1 MKKIVLVAVVVM
13 MSLPSLGFASSRE
26 GKIQAGAGFGLAL
39 HSPIRFDL
47 QLNGEYF
54 LYEDISVGLNVD
66 LLFRGSTNFGFTPFA
81 RYHFDIASLPELV
94 PYVGGG
100 LGVFVNTNGN
110 GAMDIMIPDFGFKY
124 ELIADRLFIG
134 PDLSFHVVT
143 NFSNTTWDFRFL
155 FAVASYR
162 F

>member
-1 MKKIVLVAVVVM
+1 MKKLIFAVLILLT
-13 MSLPSLGFASSRE
+13 MSPPVLAASRE
-26 GKIQAGAGFGLAL
+26 GKIQAGAGFGLGVHPL
-39 HSPIRFDL
+39 VRFDL

-54 LYEDISVGLNVD
+54 LYEDISIGMNVD
-66 LLFRGSTNFGFTPFA
+66 FLFRGGTAFGFTPFA

-100 LGVFVNTNGN
+100 LGAFITTNGN
-110 GAMDIMIPDFGFKY
+110 GTMDIMIPDFGFKY
-124 ELIADRLFIG
+124 ELISERLFIG

-143 NFSNTTWDFRFL
+143 NFDNTSWDFRFL